1 MAINVHLEQLEEQD
15 LQLAGEL
22 PADVLTLQLDSKQG
36 LIHAA
41 DTLKYQLQATHA
53 DDNLIVQGQLGIDL
67 TCDCARC
74 LKPFTYKMDFPE
86 WNCVLPLKGP
96 DAIEIIGE
104 HVDLTPW
111 VREDILLGL
120 HSTRCVVR
128 RAKGWFFKKKNPQ
141 RRTLTSPPLT
151 GASWMSGNNNNL

>member
-1 MAINVHLEQLEEQD
+1 MAINIHLEQLEEQD
-15 LQLAGEL
+15 LHLSGEL
-22 PADVLTLQLDSKQG
+22 PADVLNLRLDSEED
-36 LIHAA
+36 LIHSA

-53 DDNLIVQGQLGIDL
+53 DDNLIVQGQLKIDL

-74 LKPFTYKMDFPE
+74 LKPFTYRMDFPD

-120 HSTRCVVR
+120 
-128 RAKGWFFKKKNPQ
+128 PQ
-141 RRTLTSPPLT
+141 HPLCGSACQGLVLQQEDPPETDADEPSADWSKLDE
-151 GASWMSGNNNNL
+151 WKQQ